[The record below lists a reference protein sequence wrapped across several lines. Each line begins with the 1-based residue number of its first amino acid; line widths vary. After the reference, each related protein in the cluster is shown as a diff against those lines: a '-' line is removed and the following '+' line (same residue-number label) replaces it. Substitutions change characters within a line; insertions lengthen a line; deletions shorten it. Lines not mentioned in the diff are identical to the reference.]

1 MALLLDV
8 IYVELKRKNPTLQK
22 TSRLEIMNSLEGSTR
37 AYENPTFAALSEELS
52 NKPEPVRH
60 QLWAGNR
67 S

>member
-22 TSRLEIMNSLEGSTR
+22 TSRLKIMNSLEGSR
-37 AYENPTFAALSEELS
+37 RPYKNPIFAALSEELS
-52 NKPEPVRH
+52 NMPEPVRH
-60 QLWAGNR
+60 QTWTGKR